1 MRLRA
6 KREFAEM
13 PVKLLIAYSLKP
25 GREETY
31 YRFMMAEFLPA
42 LQDMGLTMAEAWQ
55 TAWGSY
61 PQRLIGLLA
70 EEQTTV
76 EETLASQRWREIED
90 KLLRYVTGYQRKL
103 VPARS
108 GFQFFEPT

>member
-1 MRLRA
+1 
-6 KREFAEM
+6 M

-31 YRFMMAEFLPA
+31 YRFMMAEFVPA
-42 LQDMGLTMAEAWQ
+42 MQDRGLTMAEVWQ
-55 TAWGSY
+55 TAWGNY

-70 EEQTTV
+70 EDRATIEGV
-76 EETLASQRWREIED
+76 LAGQRWREIED
-90 KLLRYVTGYQRKL
+90 KLVRYVTDYQRQL

-108 GFQFFEPT
+108 GFQFFQPT

>member
-1 MRLRA
+1 MR
-6 KREFAEM
+6 
-13 PVKLLIAYSLKP
+13 VKLLIAYSLKP

-42 LQDMGLTMAEAWQ
+42 VQGIGLTMAEAWQ
-55 TAWGSY
+55 TAWGDY

-70 EEQTTV
+70 ADEAAIKEI
-76 EETLASQRWREIED
+76 LASQRWREIED
-90 KLLRYVTGYQRKL
+90 KLVRYVTDYQQQV

>member
-6 KREFAEM
+6 KREFVEM

-42 LQDMGLTMAEAWQ
+42 LQDMGLAMAEAWQ
-55 TAWGSY
+55 TAWGNY

-70 EEQTTV
+70 EDRATV

-90 KLLRYVTGYQRKL
+90 KLIRYVTDYQRQL
-103 VPARS
+103 VHARNR
-108 GFQFFEPT
+108 FQFFEPT

>member
-1 MRLRA
+1 
-6 KREFAEM
+6 M
-13 PVKLLIAYSLKP
+13 PIKMLIAYSLKP

-55 TAWGSY
+55 TAWGNY
-61 PQRLIGLLA
+61 PQRLLGLLGEDRA
-70 EEQTTV
+70 TI
-76 EETLASQRWREIED
+76 EETLAGQRWRDMEG
-90 KLLRYVTGYQRKL
+90 KLVRYVTDYQRRL

-108 GFQFFEPT
+108 GFQFFKPT

>member
-1 MRLRA
+1 MS
-6 KREFAEM
+6 
-13 PVKLLIAYSLKP
+13 VKLLIAYSLKP

-31 YRFMMAEFLPA
+31 YRFMMAEFLPS
-42 LQDMGLTMAEAWQ
+42 LQEMKLTMAEAWQ
-55 TAWGSY
+55 TAWGNY

-70 EEQTTV
+70 ENRTAV
-76 EETLASQRWREIED
+76 EEILASEHWREMED
-90 KLLRYVTGYQRKL
+90 KLLRYVTDYRRQL